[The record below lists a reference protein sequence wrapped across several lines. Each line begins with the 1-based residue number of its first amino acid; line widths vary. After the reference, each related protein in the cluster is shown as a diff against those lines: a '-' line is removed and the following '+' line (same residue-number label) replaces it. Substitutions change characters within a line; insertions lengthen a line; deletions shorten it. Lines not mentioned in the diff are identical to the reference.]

1 MLQKPSPSELDVIA
15 CEICLTEIPRDLVC
29 CEEAV
34 EYVQYFC
41 GYTCFAQWQQEADR
55 AFEAEAVRR

>member
-1 MLQKPSPSELDVIA
+1 MQPKPTQPEADIISCD
-15 CEICLTEIPRDLVC
+15 ICLTEIPCDLAC

-41 GYTCFAQWQQEADR
+41 GYNCFAQWQQLARLADAR
-55 AFEAEAVRR
+55 TMVRR